1 MRNFPCRAA
10 VRAVCSSIIERR
22 KSAEEPNKRLT
33 IDNKRIGVAMAN
45 VEDINVRGKSLV
57 KPFTLDEEGL
67 EAQIEYSRKV
77 RDFRAVLS
85 RAMAEKRG
93 ELDEIQAQTEYS
105 MWMRCFR
112 ETLDEEGEVNYV

>member
-1 MRNFPCRAA
+1 
-10 VRAVCSSIIERR
+10 
-22 KSAEEPNKRLT
+22 
-33 IDNKRIGVAMAN
+33 MAN